1 MADVKAHVKNRLAE
15 GRVQLLSTVSNTEDG
30 H

>member
-15 GRVQLLSTVSNTEDG
+15 GSVQLLSTVSNTEDG